1 MKEKTRCK
9 IVFTNLSKNKK
20 MIIKKIQ
27 IIYNQKILF
36 EYIIKLY
43 KLYQNTI
50 VYILHESKDDFL

>member
-43 KLYQNTI
+43 KLYPNTI
-50 VYILHESKDDFL
+50 VYILHASKDDFL